1 MHPQDHWPSLITPTP
16 DVSGSSKCKKAV
28 CSSIYFSRCHK
39 LWDYLLIQFGYL
51 TFPIQFLK
59 RNAAEVAS
67 WSGKAHL
74 LPGWVLSPQRP
85 GPVFR
90 RVIFFLILSNP
101 GPFFLKHSKRSL
113 TPGSCGK
120 MDSNGWPLTR
130 FLMLLASAL
139 RASSVGSSALSQWE
153 SIVRPVLQL
162 QRKTLI
168 LKSHPFY

>member
-1 MHPQDHWPSLITPTP
+1 MHYWAHCPALITPP
-16 DVSGSSKCKKAV
+16 LDVSGSSKCKNAV

-74 LPGWVLSPQRP
+74 LPGWALSPQRP
-85 GPVFR
+85 GPMFR

-113 TPGSCGK
+113 TPGGCGK
-120 MDSNGWPLTR
+120 MDCNGWPLTR
-130 FLMLLASAL
+130 FLMLPACAL
-139 RASSVGSSALSQWE
+139 RVSSVGSTVLSQWVG
-153 SIVRPVLQL
+153 IGRPVSQL
-162 QRKTLI
+162 QRKMV
-168 LKSHPFY
+168 